1 MREEDSESQMGKALK
16 DIRYYASDLPNETG
30 KSLPSSC
37 SRFFEFPKLFHYWG
51 ARIATILGASGL
63 SLGEFDHLYINYT
76 NAISEGS
83 KVFSERTPEKWLR
96 YIDYGVNFEELNSLK
111 EPDLEQF
118 VIRSTF
124 ECLEHLCNSSTEKSE
139 ILKSAFM
146 DVEKFGTEIELPV
159 KAKDTKTYSVL
170 VCYKLRPQGSASYGI
185 VKYINHKT
193 GVTFSKRFVDLK
205 GPSDIFP
212 LVGTISVK
220 DGKILINPR
229 PSFKAGLYTNSYQ
242 VPMEIEINEAA
253 SA

>member
-1 MREEDSESQMGKALK
+1 MREESSDSQMEKALI
-16 DIRYYASDLPNETG
+16 DIRYYASDSPNETG

-51 ARIATILGASGL
+51 ARIATILGARGL

-76 NAISEGS
+76 NAIPEGTM
-83 KVFSERTPEKWLR
+83 VFSERTPEKWLR
-96 YIDYGVNFEELNSLK
+96 YIDYGVNFEELKSFKKSN
-111 EPDLEQF
+111 LEVF

-124 ECLEHLCNSSTEKSE
+124 ECLEHLCNSSTEESGL
-139 ILKSAFM
+139 LKLVSLE
-146 DVEKFGTEIELPV
+146 VEKCGTEIELPV
-159 KAKDTKTYSVL
+159 KAKDTKSYSVL
-170 VCYKLRPQGSASYGI
+170 VCYKLRPQGAASYGI

-193 GVTFSKRFVDLK
+193 GLTFSKRFVDLK

-220 DGKILINPR
+220 DGKILIRPR
-229 PSFKAGLYTNSYQ
+229 PSFKAGLYTSSYQ
-242 VPMEIEINEAA
+242 VPMEIDINEAA